1 MKTLRVTALAGA
13 IALVLA
19 GCSSTSLDQNPAD
32 SGSGA
37 KTTTSGANTGSG
49 TAGLNGGAN
58 TANTTIDPLTDPHNI
73 LSHQSIY
80 FEFNKSV
87 IPDNEIAIVAAHARF
102 LVDNPTRTVRIEGNT
117 DERGTAEYNLA
128 LGQRR
133 ADAVRSRMELLGVP
147 ANRVDSVSYGKE
159 RPRALCHEEKC
170 WVENRR
176 ADIVYTH

>member
-1 MKTLRVTALAGA
+1 MKTLRLTALAGA

-19 GCSSTSLDQNPAD
+19 GCSSTSLDQQPAGGAGAGGKATPTSI
-32 SGSGA
+32 SGSG
-37 KTTTSGANTGSG
+37 TS
-49 TAGLNGGAN
+49 GLNGGAN
-58 TANTTIDPLTDPHNI
+58 AASAGLNPLTDPHNI

-87 IPDNEIAIVAAHARF
+87 IPDNEIAIVSAHARF

-133 ADAVRSRMELLGVP
+133 ADAVRSRLELLGVP
-147 ANRVDSVSYGKE
+147 ASRIESVSYGKE
-159 RPRALCHEEKC
+159 HPRALCHEEKC
-170 WVENRR
+170 WAENRR
-176 ADIVYTH
+176 ADIVYTN